1 MTLLEQYNALP
12 KNVQALISDYITY
25 NENIEDCRETLLQIS
40 PGKECSVD
48 ALIDAF
54 AVWKHEQL
62 VLEDRLKQFGISS
75 DTAYNMGLL
84 SLQANKIIK

>member
-1 MTLLEQYNALP
+1 M
-12 KNVQALISDYITY
+12 
-25 NENIEDCRETLLQIS
+25 QIS